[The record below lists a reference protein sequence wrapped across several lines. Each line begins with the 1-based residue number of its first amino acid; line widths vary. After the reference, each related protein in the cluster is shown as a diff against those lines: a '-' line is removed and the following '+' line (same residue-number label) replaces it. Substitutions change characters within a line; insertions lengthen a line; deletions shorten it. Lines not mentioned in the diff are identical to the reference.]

1 MELLVHKYQPK
12 KREDFIFHHNYLDV
26 LDNFRSHS
34 QILNMIVYGNYGAG
48 KNTLCNYFI
57 NSYFNFDNQVYNTKM
72 VDYEVNEKNIIN
84 ILKSPYHYVI
94 DVCDNKYNDKK
105 LISDFIEEISKTIN
119 ISNNSYKII
128 VIKGADNF
136 SITTQNTITNLL
148 ELYTHSCR
156 IIFICNSISKLSD
169 NLISRCF
176 SLHIT
181 NPNNDEIQKTL
192 SKIVKEED
200 IKMTPTKIQ
209 KIVSKSEQNINDA
222 IFMLEQYELSGVL
235 DLNINSQFINNFAD
249 QIYSDIDIEDIRKSI
264 YDLLLYDV
272 SFDEFSL
279 ILIEKLGNQE
289 QLNDEQRYKIMES
302 ISYYSFMI
310 NKGYRSIFHF
320 ESLIIFIINVI
331 KNNDIKLIK
340 EVI

>member
-1 MELLVHKYQPK
+1 MELLVHKYQPQK
-12 KREDFIFHHNYLDV
+12 KEDFIFHTEYLDA

-34 QILNMIVYGNYGAG
+34 QILNMIIYGNYGTG
-48 KNTLCNYFI
+48 KTTLCNYFI

-72 VDYEVNEKNIIN
+72 VEYEVNEKSIIN
-84 ILKSPYHYVI
+84 IFKSPCHYVI

-105 LISDFIEEISKTIN
+105 LISDFIGEISKTIN

-156 IIFICNSISKLSD
+156 IIFICNGISKLSD
-169 NLISRCF
+169 NLMSRCF
-176 SLHIT
+176 SLHIS
-181 NPNNDEIQKTL
+181 NPSDNDIQRTL
-192 SKIVKEED
+192 SRIVENENIKISQS
-200 IKMTPTKIQ
+200 KIQ
-209 KIVSKSEQNINDA
+209 KIVSKSQQNINDA

-235 DLNINSQFINNFAD
+235 DFNLNTQFINNFAEK
-249 QIYSDIDIEDIRKSI
+249 IFGGIDIVDIRKSI
-264 YDLLLYDV
+264 YDLLLYDI

-279 ILIEKLGNQE
+279 ILIEKLGE
-289 QLNDEQRYKIMES
+289 QKNLNIEQRYKIMES
-302 ISYYSFMI
+302 ISYYSYVI